1 MAKSAEAFR
10 SIGEVAK
17 LVGVAPHVLRYWETQ
32 FTLLR
37 PMKRGDGRRY
47 YRPADVALVAGICE
61 LLRDQG
67 LSIRGA
73 RKQLSDDK
81 GQSVRAMGSAR
92 LAGQVLPHPQPETPD
107 PETMTMVAPAPA
119 LASDWLASLGDL
131 GRRLRR
137 IGPRDERWQAAK
149 PAAIALGQMMI
160 RLS

>member
-47 YRPADVALVAGICE
+47 YRPADIALAAGICE

-67 LSIRGA
+67 LTIRGA
-73 RKQLSDDK
+73 RKQIVNDK
-81 GQSVRAMGSAR
+81 GQSVRTLGTAR
-92 LAGQVLPHPQPETPD
+92 LLRLR
-107 PETMTMVAPAPA
+107 ETMPPPVRI
-119 LASDWLASLGDL
+119 DWLTRLTDL
-131 GRRLRR
+131 SRRLRH
-137 IGPRDERWQAAK
+137 IAPRDARWQAAR
-149 PAAIALGQMMI
+149 PVAI
-160 RLS
+160 RLARTMTRIS

>member
-47 YRPADVALVAGICE
+47 YRPADIALAAGICE

-67 LSIRGA
+67 LTIRGA
-73 RKQLSDDK
+73 RKRITDDK
-81 GQSVRAMGSAR
+81 GQTVRALGTSR
-92 LAGQVLPHPQPETPD
+92 LLRLREPMSPVPK
-107 PETMTMVAPAPA
+107 V
-119 LASDWLASLGDL
+119 DWLTRLTDL
-131 GRRLRR
+131 GRRLRH
-137 IGPRDERWQAAK
+137 IAPRDARWQAAR
-149 PAAIALGQMMI
+149 PAAM
-160 RLS
+160 RLARAMTRNS

>member
-47 YRPADVALVAGICE
+47 YRPADIALAAGICE

-67 LSIRGA
+67 LTIRGA
-73 RKQLSDDK
+73 RKRISDDK
-81 GQSVRAMGSAR
+81 GHAVRSLGTSRLLRLREPMSAP
-92 LAGQVLPHPQPETPD
+92 VN
-107 PETMTMVAPAPA
+107 V
-119 LASDWLASLGDL
+119 DWLTRLTDL
-131 GRRLRR
+131 GRRLRH
-137 IGPRDERWQAAK
+137 IAPRDARWQAAR
-149 PAAIALGQMMI
+149 PTAMRLARAMM
-160 RLS
+160 RNS

>member
-32 FTLLR
+32 FTMLR

-47 YRPADVALVAGICE
+47 YRPADIALAAGICE

-67 LSIRGA
+67 LTIRGA

-81 GQSVRAMGSAR
+81 GQSVRALGSAR
-92 LAGQVLPHPQPETPD
+92 LSRDDTPLPD
-107 PETMTMVAPAPA
+107 
-119 LASDWLASLGDL
+119 ASDMDDTPAIAIDWLTRLTDL
-131 GRRLRR
+131 SRRLRH
-137 IGPRDERWQAAK
+137 IAPRDARWQAAR
-149 PAAIALGQMMI
+149 PTAIDLARAMM
-160 RLS
+160 RFS

>member
-17 LVGVAPHVLRYWETQ
+17 LIGVAPHVLRYWETQ

-47 YRPADVALVAGICE
+47 YRPADVALIAGLCE

-67 LSIRGA
+67 LTIRGA
-73 RKQLSDDK
+73 RKLLTDDK
-81 GQSVRAMGSAR
+81 GASVRRLGAER
-92 LAGQVLPHPQPETPD
+92 LARNHP
-107 PETMTMVAPAPA
+107 VSPAPA
-119 LASDWLASLGDL
+119 AHSTPLSQTDWLLQLHDL

-137 IGPRDERWQAAK
+137 LGPRDPRWKAAK
-149 PAAIALGQMMI
+149 PVAMRLGRLMTAAL
-160 RLS
+160 